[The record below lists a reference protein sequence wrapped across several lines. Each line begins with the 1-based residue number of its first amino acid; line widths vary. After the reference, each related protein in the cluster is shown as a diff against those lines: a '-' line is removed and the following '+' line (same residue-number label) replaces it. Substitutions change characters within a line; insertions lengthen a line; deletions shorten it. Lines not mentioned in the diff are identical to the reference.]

1 MQRLFPLILIT
12 YAAFGVSCLDTDE
25 SSSSAGGVN
34 QCAQS
39 DVAYESYASGLTGSG
54 EQGHFKIELLDAMP
68 APPGRGS
75 NGWTIKITDEA
86 GQALPSATIDKVF
99 PFMPAH
105 GHSTGV
111 TPVIGDVDAEGK
123 ATVDDIDFMMAGVWT
138 VTFTVSD
145 GTTSDEI
152 VFAFCIDG

>member
-1 MQRLFPLILIT
+1 MRRALPLILT
-12 YAAFGVSCLDTDE
+12 AYATLCPSCLDTDE
-25 SSSSAGGVN
+25 SSASAGGVN

-39 DVAYESYASGLTGSG
+39 DVAYESYASGLTASS
-54 EQGHFKIELLDAMP
+54 EQGHFRIELLDAVP

-75 NGWTIKITDEA
+75 NGWTVKLTDEA
-86 GQALPSATIDKVF
+86 GQALHYRHHRQGL

-145 GTTSDEI
+145 GTTSDEV